1 MPYAELIVESIPP
14 QTPAYLCYR
23 KTVKWCLS
31 FVTESVVELER
42 SLIFTAFPV
51 SSSSKEFTTGSHQII
66 ETIDNLVRQY
76 GVLLQDL
83 HLFIYY
89 NKFHVYPFTSAML
102 ACRRNS
108 AN

>member
-1 MPYAELIVESIPP
+1 MLFLRMPYAELIVESIPP

-76 GVLLQDL
+76 E
-83 HLFIYY
+83 YY
-89 NKFHVYPFTSAML
+89 YKTYTYLYITTSSMSIRSHPP
-102 ACRRNS
+102 C
-108 AN
+108 